1 MTASASAF
9 APDWASPP
17 GDTLRD
23 VLNGRGLTVDEAA
36 VVIGVPVR
44 EVERLLS
51 GEAEITVGLAQN
63 LSASIGAT
71 AQFWIN
77 RECAYRDGITRRE
90 LLHWVSQLPTKE
102 MTRRGWLPSSTS
114 DIEVAQLCLDF
125 FQVPDVASWRVRTD
139 ALSGALYRTSRSYTL
154 DDAAALVWLQQSR
167 RLAFR
172 RKGIE
177 PWNDEGL
184 RSALLRIRRLTFDKD
199 PSSFLPKVE
208 AVLAQAG
215 VRLVVLQAPKGCPVS
230 GASLTLEDGSAL
242 IALTARHLSDDHLWF
257 TLFHEA
263 AHLLLHGR
271 SAIYLDAIDE
281 RHAVAPDKR
290 EAEADALAAE
300 LLVPRSVIDELPDRR
315 RPKSREIVRAAVR
328 HKVAPGIVVGH
339 LQHEGIL
346 GFENLNSLKRRYRW
360 NGSNLERA

>member
-23 VLNGRGLTVDEAA
+23 VLLDRGLTVDQASTA
-36 VVIGVPVR
+36 IGIPVGDLN
-44 EVERLLS
+44 RLLS
-51 GEAEITVGLAQN
+51 GEAEITVGLAQS

-77 RECAYRDGITRRE
+77 RELDYRDGITRHE
-90 LLHWVSQLPTKE
+90 LLQWVAQLPTKD
-102 MTRRGWLPSSTS
+102 MIRRGWLPSSAS
-114 DIEVAQLCLDF
+114 DIEAAQSCLDF
-125 FQVPDVASWRVRTD
+125 FGVADLASWRARTE
-139 ALSGALYRTSRSYTL
+139 ALSSALYRTSRSYAL
-154 DDAAALVWLQQSR
+154 SDAAALAWLQQAR

-172 RKGIE
+172 RKGLE
-177 PWNDEGL
+177 PWSEEKL
-184 RSALLRIRRLTFDKD
+184 RAALLRVRRLSFDKD

-215 VRLVVLQAPKGCPVS
+215 ARLVVLRAPKGCPVS
-230 GASLTLEDGSAL
+230 GASLTLDDGSAM

-271 SAIYLDAIDE
+271 SAVYVDAIDE
-281 RHAVAPDKR
+281 RHVADADQR

-300 LLVPRSVIDELPDRR
+300 LLVPRVLIDELPDGR

-339 LQHEGIL
+339 LQHEGVL

-360 NGSNLERA
+360 NGPSLEKA